1 MKDREFM
8 ISNHVIT
15 GMVKILKR
23 DGKDLSVHKKAVSD
37 GDIHKLY
44 TRGDFNIDNPI
55 TLQNKVFGDVML
67 NFGRRGQEGLQE
79 LKKSSYAKFLDD
91 KGSVYY
97 KITDSEADKTHHG
110 MDSRKTNKDVRMYA
124 TPRDRTCPVA
134 SLELYLSKLHPECDA
149 FFQQPLGHPKVN
161 IWYAKQ
167 PIGKNKLAHIMSRIS
182 TEANL
187 SKRYTNHCI
196 GATVAI
202 NLKRVGV
209 DLLSIMSVTGHRNVK
224 SLESYVQEQS
234 DHENRQLSASLQ
246 RIGIG
251 SEHSGQLAPV
261 STASQSPLAGV
272 VTCSTSLMNNVSV
285 SNTTVTATRN
295 PLTDFN
301 FFTNTS
307 ISGGT
312 FTINF
317 ISKDN
322 A

>member
-1 MKDREFM
+1 
-8 ISNHVIT
+8 
-15 GMVKILKR
+15 
-23 DGKDLSVHKKAVSD
+23 
-37 GDIHKLY
+37 
-44 TRGDFNIDNPI
+44 
-55 TLQNKVFGDVML
+55 
-67 NFGRRGQEGLQE
+67 
-79 LKKSSYAKFLDD
+79 
-91 KGSVYY
+91 
-97 KITDSEADKTHHG
+97 
-110 MDSRKTNKDVRMYA
+110 MDSRKTNKDVRIYA

-149 FFQQPLGHPKVN
+149 FFQQPIEHPKAN
-161 IWYAKQ
+161 IWYAIQ
-167 PIGKNKLAHIMSRIS
+167 PIGKNKLAHMMSRIS

-202 NLKRVGV
+202 NLKWAGV

-224 SLESYVQEQS
+224 SLESYVQEPS
-234 DHENRQLSASLQ
+234 DHESRRLSASLQ
-246 RIGIG
+246 RIEIG

-261 STASQSPLAGV
+261 STASQTPLAV
-272 VTCSTSLMNNVSV
+272 VVICSTSLMNNVSV

-295 PLTDFN
+295 PLTDFS

-307 ISGGT
+307 ISGGI